1 MRQIIPRQPV
11 LQLRFY
17 HAMQQKNGQ
26 NSLSYSMIGFK
37 QDDEIRLGI
46 FSKTRPSQ

>member
-1 MRQIIPRQPV
+1 M
-11 LQLRFY
+11 
-17 HAMQQKNGQ
+17 M
-26 NSLSYSMIGFK
+26 GFK